1 MYIKG
6 GETRLYDNLFRQLS
20 SHWGDINKSLIQEYI
35 PETLKRIERLLS
47 HITKDNKYV
56 WNKNETVFS
65 PMHSVQYAVFLYL
78 LSNTIYKNVGKSIE
92 EIDSIYYLNKI
103 MHSCDWFYAISL
115 PEVFFAEHPLGSVL
129 GKADYGNQFF
139 FYQGCTV
146 GGNRDK
152 AGKLYYPVIGE
163 NVLMYSNSSV
173 LGDAVIGNN
182 VIISA
187 GTIIVGEN
195 IPSNSIVF
203 GRSPNL
209 IIKKREKKE
218 IQDRQKHLW
227 GKFN

>member
-1 MYIKG
+1 M
-6 GETRLYDNLFRQLS
+6 FRQLS
-20 SHWGDINKSLIQEYI
+20 SHWGDINIRLIQEYI
-35 PETLKRIERLLS
+35 PETLKRTERLLS
-47 HITKDNKYV
+47 HIAKDNKYV
-56 WNKNETVFS
+56 WNKNEPVFS

-78 LSNTIYKNVGKSIE
+78 LSNTIYKNIGKSTE
-92 EIDSIYYLNKI
+92 ETDSIYYLNKI

-163 NVLMYSNSSV
+163 NVLMYSNSSI

-195 IPSNSIVF
+195 IPDNSIVF

-209 IIKKREKKE
+209 IIKKRNEKE

-227 GKFN
+227 AKFN